1 MYSLPS
7 HRDHL
12 KMTSLL
18 ISLRETVFLTF
29 RVSNAVIVVVD
40 VVDVVIVVVVLCV
53 WFYRQLTVF
62 TLASVCGRGNCKSKC
77 YQEHSVI

>member
-18 ISLRETVFLTF
+18 ISPRETVFLAF
-29 RVSNAVIVVVD
+29 RESNAVIVVVD
-40 VVDVVIVVVVLCV
+40 VFVDIVVVCG
-53 WFYRQLTVF
+53 F
-62 TLASVCGRGNCKSKC
+62 TSS
-77 YQEHSVI
+77 

>member
-18 ISLRETVFLTF
+18 ISLRETVFLAF
-29 RVSNAVIVVVD
+29 RESNAVIVVVD
-40 VVDVVIVVVVLCV
+40 VVIVVVVVCV
-53 WFYRQLTVF
+53 VLPPVDSLYLGISLWAWKL
-62 TLASVCGRGNCKSKC
+62 
-77 YQEHSVI
+77 

>member
-18 ISLRETVFLTF
+18 ISLRETVFLAF
-29 RVSNAVIVVVD
+29 RESNAVIVVVD
-40 VVDVVIVVVVLCV
+40 VVDVVIVVVVCV
-53 WFYRQLTVF
+53 VLPPVDSLYLGISLWAWKL
-62 TLASVCGRGNCKSKC
+62 
-77 YQEHSVI
+77 

>member
-18 ISLRETVFLTF
+18 ISLRETVFLAF
-29 RVSNAVIVVVD
+29 RVSNAVIVVVVD
-40 VVDVVIVVVVLCV
+40 VVDVVDVVVVCG
-53 WFYRQLTVF
+53 F
-62 TLASVCGRGNCKSKC
+62 TAS
-77 YQEHSVI
+77 